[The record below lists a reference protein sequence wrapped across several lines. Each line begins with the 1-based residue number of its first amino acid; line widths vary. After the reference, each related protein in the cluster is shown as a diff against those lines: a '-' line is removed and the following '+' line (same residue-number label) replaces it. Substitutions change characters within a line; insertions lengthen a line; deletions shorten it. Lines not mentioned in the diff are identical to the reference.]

1 MNYEIYQLICDKL
14 REFLREKIKG
24 YVRVTTDS
32 ETDSLYVF
40 INNDGFKFR
49 YRLEN
54 ILEMSRYG
62 FPYDKVVDEIIGI
75 FKSAI
80 IHKYIKW

>member
-1 MNYEIYQLICDKL
+1 MNYEIYQLVRDKL
-14 REFLREKIKG
+14 GEILREKIKG

-40 INNDGFKFR
+40 INNDGFKFG
-49 YRLEN
+49 YGLEN

-62 FPYDKVVDEIIGI
+62 FPYNKVVDEIIGI

-80 IHKYIKW
+80 IHKYIK

>member
-1 MNYEIYQLICDKL
+1 MNYEIYQLVRDKL
-14 REFLREKIKG
+14 REILREKIKG

-62 FPYDKVVDEIIGI
+62 FLYDKVVDEIIGI

-80 IHKYIKW
+80 IHKYIK

>member
-1 MNYEIYQLICDKL
+1 MNYEIYQLVRDKL
-14 REFLREKIKG
+14 SEILREKIKG

-62 FPYDKVVDEIIGI
+62 FPYDKVVDEIIGV

-80 IHKYIKW
+80 IHKYIK

>member
-1 MNYEIYQLICDKL
+1 MNYEIYQLVRDKL
-14 REFLREKIKG
+14 SEILREKIKG

-32 ETDSLYVF
+32 ETDSLCVF
-40 INNDGFKFR
+40 INNEGLKFG

-54 ILEMSRYG
+54 ILEMCRYG
-62 FPYDKVVDEIIGI
+62 FPYDKVVEKIIRD

-80 IHKYIKW
+80 IHKYIK

>member
-1 MNYEIYQLICDKL
+1 MNYEIYQLVRDKL
-14 REFLREKIKG
+14 REILREKIKG

-32 ETDSLYVF
+32 ETDSLCVF

-80 IHKYIKW
+80 IHKYIK